1 MPDQPNKSASDT
13 NPRPKWVAILTGA
26 ISLLLG
32 IGYLVLVQLLDFR
45 GDLQPAPIVEPL
57 GLNLPRIIFSELT
70 TAAHPLSRWIAEW
83 LL

>member
-1 MPDQPNKSASDT
+1 MPDQPNTSAPHT

-45 GDLQPAPIVEPL
+45 GNLQPAPIIEPL
-57 GLNLPRIIFSELT
+57 GFNLPRIMFSELT
-70 TAAHPLSRWIAEW
+70 IGLIRFSGWIAEW
-83 LL
+83 VL